1 MNEKEISQIHQN
13 SKQRFVIKPGGK
25 IIVDWVNPDFSDVII
40 DAVMSK
46 EERESFLTTIPKI
59 EPKIWCG

>member
-1 MNEKEISQIHQN
+1 MNNKDN

-25 IIVDWVNPDFSDVII
+25 IIVEWVNPDFSDVII

-46 EERESFLTTIPKI
+46 EEREKFLASSVPEI